1 MTMQRPPVVFLM
13 GPTASGKTD
22 LACSLADQLPV
33 ELISVDSALIY
44 RQMDIGTA
52 KPDRATLDKYPHHL
66 IDIRDPAESYSA
78 AEFRDDVL
86 ALITSAHSRG
96 RLPVLVG
103 GTMMYFNALQK
114 GLAKLPE
121 ADAELRARIE
131 ADAQDLGWPAM
142 HERLAALDAESAKRL
157 EPNDS
162 QRIERALEV
171 VMLTGRPIGEHWRE
185 QEAETLPFD
194 ILPIAL
200 MPGDRAELHRRIEL
214 RFEQMLA
221 QGFKGEVEALYASGD
236 LHADMPSI
244 RCVGYR
250 QMWAHLD
257 GQLSYDEMRFKGVVA
272 TRQLAKRQLTWL
284 RRWPGV
290 HWLDSLS
297 RNLTTDT
304 LNLVEAAII

>member
-86 ALITSAHSRG
+86 ALITRAHSRG

-121 ADAELRARIE
+121 ADVELRARIE
-131 ADAQDLGWPAM
+131 ADAQTLGWPAM

-157 EPNDS
+157 KPNDS

-171 VMLTGRPIGEHWRE
+171 VMLTGRPIGDHWRE

-221 QGFKGEVEALYASGD
+221 QGFKGEVEALYARGD

-284 RRWPGV
+284 RRWPGI

>member
-86 ALITSAHSRG
+86 ALITRAHSRG

-221 QGFKGEVEALYASGD
+221 QGFKGEVEALYARGD

>member
-33 ELISVDSALIY
+33 EPISVDSALIY

-131 ADAQDLGWPAM
+131 ADAQALGWPAM

-157 EPNDS
+157 KPNDS

-221 QGFKGEVEALYASGD
+221 QGFKGEVEALYARGD

>member
-131 ADAQDLGWPAM
+131 ADAQALGWPAM

-157 EPNDS
+157 KPNDS

-221 QGFKGEVEALYASGD
+221 QGFKGEVEALYARGD